1 MKRGIA
7 LILALLL
14 TLAGCGSRQPET
26 TASAEDSGP
35 KQVGICMPREEG
47 RWIQEAE
54 EMKSQLEAL
63 GYGVRIFY
71 GESDPRLQ
79 ADQLRALAR
88 EKVACIILAAV
99 DSALLTQEE
108 QQAKAAGC
116 KLIAYDRL
124 LMDTDAVACFVGYDS
139 LGMGRA
145 VAQRIVQQ
153 KRLDTAGEQGEQHTI
168 EFFMGAPE
176 DHNAFL
182 FHRGVMEVLGPY
194 LDGGELVC
202 RTGRTAFEDTCVV
215 DWSAELAQQSCGGYL
230 GEYYPGETPDILCA
244 ASDDLALGCIRAL
257 EVLEAPAAQWPYV
270 TGCGGENSE
279 VLEDGRQALT
289 VETYPRVLV
298 KRCVEAADA
307 LLRGEDPPVNDTES
321 CHNNVMAVPAYLCSF
336 LVKEG
341 KYPPKAPSAEKTENS
356 EGVGETPAPSL
367 FFSVL
372 SRIRHNA

>member
-1 MKRGIA
+1 MKKGIA

-14 TLAGCGSRQPET
+14 TLAGCAKGQPEVVDPT
-26 TASAEDSGP
+26 QPPGP
-35 KQVGICMPREEG
+35 KQVGICMPQEAG
-47 RWIQEAE
+47 RWVQEAE
-54 EMKSQLEAL
+54 AMKAQLEAL
-63 GYGVRIFY
+63 GYGVRVFY
-71 GESDPRLQ
+71 GESDPQLQ

-99 DSALLTQEE
+99 DSALLTREE
-108 QQAKAAGC
+108 QLVKEAGC
-116 KLIAYDRL
+116 RLVAYDRL
-124 LMDTDAVACFVGYDS
+124 LMDTDAVACFVGYDT

-145 VAQRIVQQ
+145 VAQKIVQQ
-153 KRLDTAGEQGEQHTI
+153 KRLDAAGEQGEQYTV

-194 LDGGELVC
+194 LDGGVLVC

-215 DWSAELAQQSCGGYL
+215 DWSEQLAQQNCGGYL

-244 ASDDLALGCIRAL
+244 ASDTLALGCIRAL
-257 EVLEAPAAQWPYV
+257 EALEVPAAQWPYV

-289 VETYPRVLV
+289 VETYPQVLV

-341 KYPPKAPSAEKTENS
+341 NFMPKAPEAEK
-356 EGVGETPAPSL
+356 
-367 FFSVL
+367 
-372 SRIRHNA
+372 I